1 MLYGLMKNIM
11 VESMVAI
18 LLSINVV
25 GNTTTETKTVENIDN
40 NNNTKIEEKVT
51 EEVVEEEEVEEE
63 EVEKEETEKEETE
76 KEVKEEETKTTEE
89 KTEEEVIEEEEEDIY
104 EWKNEV
110 ITEEIANNP
119 NFEEQYNELLNI
131 YNDYNRIISY
141 RSPNYMK
148 EQHEQVKD
156 EWRKEWVNQLYAM
169 ELDENSILN
178 ELRTSLISLVKLD
191 YGYENCSDIISRI
204 NNNL

>member
-1 MLYGLMKNIM
+1 MLYGLIKNIM
-11 VESMVAI
+11 VKSMVAI
-18 LLSINVV
+18 LLSTNVV

-40 NNNTKIEEKVT
+40 NTKIEEKVT
-51 EEVVEEEEVEEE
+51 EEVVEEE
-63 EVEKEETEKEETE
+63 VEKKEVKEEETE
-76 KEVKEEETKTTEE
+76 KEVEEEETKTTEE
-89 KTEEEVIEEEEEDIY
+89 TTEEEVIEKEEEDIY
-104 EWKNEV
+104 EWKNE
-110 ITEEIANNP
+110 IIAEEIANNP

-191 YGYENCSDIISRI
+191 YGYENCSDIIFRI

>member
-1 MLYGLMKNIM
+1 MLNGLIKNIM
-11 VESMVAI
+11 VKSIVTI
-18 LLSINVV
+18 LLSTNVV
-25 GNTTTETKTVENIDN
+25 GNTTTETKTVEDID
-40 NNNTKIEEKVT
+40 NNTKIEEKVT
-51 EEVVEEEEVEEE
+51 EEVVKKEVVKKEEVKK
-63 EVEKEETEKEETE
+63 EVEKEETEI
-76 KEVKEEETKTTEE
+76 TTEE
-89 KTEEEVIEEEEEDIY
+89 VTEENYEAEEDIY

-110 ITEEIANNP
+110 IAEEIANNP

-131 YNDYNRIISY
+131 YNDYNRIISH

-169 ELDENSILN
+169 ELDEDSILN
-178 ELRTSLISLVKLD
+178 ELKISMISLVKLD

>member
-1 MLYGLMKNIM
+1 MLNGLIKNIM
-11 VESMVAI
+11 VKSIVTI
-18 LLSINVV
+18 LLSTNVI
-25 GNTTTETKTVENIDN
+25 GNTTTETKPVEDIDD
-40 NNNTKIEEKVT
+40 NTKIEEKET
-51 EEVVEEEEVEEE
+51 EEVVKKEVEEE
-63 EVEKEETEKEETE
+63 EETE
-76 KEVKEEETKTTEE
+76 TT
-89 KTEEEVIEEEEEDIY
+89 TEEEVIEEEEEDIY

-110 ITEEIANNP
+110 IAEEIANNP
-119 NFEEQYNELLNI
+119 NFEEQYNELMDV
-131 YNDYNRIISY
+131 YNHYNELMGKT
-141 RSPNYMK
+141 SPNYMK

-178 ELRTSLISLVKLD
+178 ELKISMISLVKLD

>member
-40 NNNTKIEEKVT
+40 NTKIEETVT
-51 EEVVEEEEVEEE
+51 EEAEIA
-63 EVEKEETEKEETE
+63 
-76 KEVKEEETKTTEE
+76 
-89 KTEEEVIEEEEEDIY
+89 TEEENYEKQEDIC
-104 EWKNEV
+104 EWKNET

-119 NFEEQYNELLNI
+119 NFEEQYNELMDI
-131 YNDYNRIISY
+131 YNHYNELMGKTR
-141 RSPNYMK
+141 PNYMK
-148 EQHEQVKD
+148 DNHEQVKD
-156 EWRKEWVNQLYAM
+156 LWKEEWVNQLYAI

-178 ELRTSLISLVKLD
+178 ELRISLISLVKLD

>member
-1 MLYGLMKNIM
+1 MLYGLIKNIM
-11 VESMVAI
+11 VKSMVAI
-18 LLSINVV
+18 LLSTNVV

-40 NNNTKIEEKVT
+40 NTKIEEKVT
-51 EEVVEEEEVEEE
+51 EEVVEKEEVKQEVEEE
-63 EVEKEETEKEETE
+63 ET
-76 KEVKEEETKTTEE
+76 
-89 KTEEEVIEEEEEDIY
+89 IEEEEEDIY
-104 EWKNEV
+104 EWKNE
-110 ITEEIANNP
+110 IIAEEIANNP

-178 ELRTSLISLVKLD
+178 ELKISLISLVKLD
-191 YGYENCSDIISRI
+191 YGYENCSDIIYRI

>member
-1 MLYGLMKNIM
+1 MLNGLIKNIM
-11 VESMVAI
+11 VKSIVTI
-18 LLSINVV
+18 LLSTNAV
-25 GNTTTETKTVENIDN
+25 GNTTTETKTVEDIDN
-40 NNNTKIEEKVT
+40 NIKIEEKVI
-51 EEVVEEEEVEEE
+51 EEE
-63 EVEKEETEKEETE
+63 
-76 KEVKEEETKTTEE
+76 KEEETEITT
-89 KTEEEVIEEEEEDIY
+89 EEVIEEEIDVEEDVY
-104 EWKNEV
+104 EWENE
-110 ITEEIANNP
+110 IIAEEITNNS

-141 RSPNYMK
+141 RNPNYMK

-156 EWRKEWVNQLYAM
+156 EWRKEWVNQLYTM

-178 ELRTSLISLVKLD
+178 ELKISLISLVKLD

>member
-1 MLYGLMKNIM
+1 MLNGLIKNIM
-11 VESMVAI
+11 VKSVVTI
-18 LLSINVV
+18 LLSTSTI
-25 GNTTTETKTVENIDN
+25 GNTITETKTVENIDN
-40 NNNTKIEEKVT
+40 NTKIEEKVT
-51 EEVVEEEEVEEE
+51 KEVVEKE
-63 EVEKEETEKEETE
+63 EVEKEEVKQEIKEEVKQEETE
-76 KEVKEEETKTTEE
+76 ITT
-89 KTEEEVIEEEEEDIY
+89 EEVIEEEEVIVEEDVY
-104 EWKNEV
+104 EWKNE
-110 ITEEIANNP
+110 IIAEEIANNP

-169 ELDENSILN
+169 ELDEDSILN
-178 ELRTSLISLVKLD
+178 ELKISMISLVKLD

>member
-1 MLYGLMKNIM
+1 MLNGLIKNII
-11 VESMVAI
+11 VKSAVTV
-18 LLSINVV
+18 LLSTSTI

-40 NNNTKIEEKVT
+40 NTKIEEMTIEEVT
-51 EEVVEEEEVEEE
+51 EE
-63 EVEKEETEKEETE
+63 KEEN
-76 KEVKEEETKTTEE
+76 
-89 KTEEEVIEEEEEDIY
+89 IY
-104 EWKNEV
+104 EWNDE
-110 ITEEIANNP
+110 IIAEEIANNP
-119 NFEEQYNELLNI
+119 NFEEQYNELMDV
-131 YNDYNRIISY
+131 YNHYNELMGKT
-141 RSPNYMK
+141 SPNYMK

>member
-1 MLYGLMKNIM
+1 MLYGLIKNIM
-11 VESMVAI
+11 VKSMVAI
-18 LLSINVV
+18 LLSTNVV

-40 NNNTKIEEKVT
+40 NTKIEEKVT
-51 EEVVEEEEVEEE
+51 EEVVKEEIKIE
-63 EVEKEETEKEETE
+63 EKEEEKVIEEE
-76 KEVKEEETKTTEE
+76 KEEETKEETEIITEE
-89 KTEEEVIEEEEEDIY
+89 VTEEEIDVEEEDVY
-104 EWKNEV
+104 EWKNE
-110 ITEEIANNP
+110 IIAEEIANNP

-178 ELRTSLISLVKLD
+178 ELKISLISLVKLD
-191 YGYENCSDIISRI
+191 YGYENCSDIIYRI

>member
-1 MLYGLMKNIM
+1 MLNGLIKNIM
-11 VESMVAI
+11 VKSMVTI
-18 LLSINVV
+18 LLSTNAI
-25 GNTTTETKTVENIDN
+25 GNTTIETKTVEDIDN
-40 NNNTKIEEKVT
+40 KNTKIEEKVI
-51 EEVVEEEEVEEE
+51 EEE
-63 EVEKEETEKEETE
+63 
-76 KEVKEEETKTTEE
+76 KEEETEITTEE
-89 KTEEEVIEEEEEDIY
+89 VTEEEIDVKKDVY
-104 EWKNEV
+104 EWKNE
-110 ITEEIANNP
+110 IIAEEIANNP

-131 YNDYNRIISY
+131 YNDYNRIISH

-148 EQHEQVKD
+148 KQHDQVKD

-178 ELRTSLISLVKLD
+178 ELKTSLISLVKLD

>member
-1 MLYGLMKNIM
+1 MLNGLIKNIM
-11 VESMVAI
+11 VKSIVTI
-18 LLSINVV
+18 LLSTSTV

-40 NNNTKIEEKVT
+40 NTKIEETVT
-51 EEVVEEEEVEEE
+51 EEAEIA
-63 EVEKEETEKEETE
+63 
-76 KEVKEEETKTTEE
+76 
-89 KTEEEVIEEEEEDIY
+89 TEEENYEKQEDIY
-104 EWKNEV
+104 EWKNET
-110 ITEEIANNP
+110 IAEEIANNP

-131 YNDYNRIISY
+131 YNDYNRIISH

-148 EQHEQVKD
+148 EQHEQVKN
-156 EWRKEWVNQLYAM
+156 EWKKEWVNQLYAM

-178 ELRTSLISLVKLD
+178 ELRTSLVSLVKLD

>member
-1 MLYGLMKNIM
+1 MLNGLIKNIM
-11 VESMVAI
+11 VKSIVTI
-18 LLSINVV
+18 LLSTNAV
-25 GNTTTETKTVENIDN
+25 GNTTTETKTVEDIDN
-40 NNNTKIEEKVT
+40 NIKIEEKVT
-51 EEVVEEEEVEEE
+51 EE
-63 EVEKEETEKEETE
+63 
-76 KEVKEEETKTTEE
+76 EVKEEIKIEE
-89 KTEEEVIEEEEEDIY
+89 KEEEKVIEEEKEEETEITTEEVTEEEIDVEEEDVY
-104 EWKNEV
+104 EWKNE
-110 ITEEIANNP
+110 IIAEEIANNP

-156 EWRKEWVNQLYAM
+156 EWRKEWINQLYAM

-178 ELRTSLISLVKLD
+178 ELKISLISLVKLD
-191 YGYENCSDIISRI
+191 YGYENCSDIIYRI